1 MPRSLSHARS
11 SATLVALAALSLSSA
26 AHAVV
31 APSWKGWEGH
41 EHLRALSG
49 PALRAERTLSH
60 HHAPRARLAELA
72 KLEAATGVAWRV
84 SWDKS
89 TWVPARLFG
98 AGVPAPGSS
107 SSAVAAEK
115 HARALL
121 TAHARLVAP
130 FADPSS
136 FRLITNDLSGGLR
149 TVALQQTA
157 HGLDV
162 VGGHVSFRFKNDR
175 LFMIASSV
183 KPTSGARPLAAS
195 STALEAKARAAAE
208 AALLADV
215 ATSASAGVVSE
226 PLVLP
231 LVGRA
236 GSLGARTVVRVTV
249 RTEPV
254 GKWEVWVD
262 ALTGDAV
269 ARQQMLRFATGTVLL
284 DAPVRRPTDLRAE
297 FPAARATVTLDGL
310 ADESAPDGTVTW
322 PTELPASAELSLVG
336 PLTRVLDDGGD
347 HATVSFSLDPGGTFV
362 WSEASTEL
370 LDSQLTAFVHT
381 GEVKARVKAI
391 APTFTFVNQQTDATV
406 NIDDMCN
413 AFSDGT
419 DINFFRAGGP
429 CENTGRLS
437 DVVHHEYGHSTHFH
451 AILPG
456 AGAFDGA
463 LSEGVSDYLA
473 ATMSDDSG
481 MGRGFFFTDEPL
493 RELDPPSFEHRW
505 PDDIGTDVHET
516 GLIIGGAL
524 WDLRKLLVDK
534 HGQEVGVEIADDLW
548 FQSIRRAEDIP
559 TMYHEVL
566 AADDDDGDLE
576 NGTPNV
582 CEINQAFG
590 RHGLQAWSAT
600 VTDLAG
606 STSSDGYAV
615 SAAISGLYDA
625 CPGESVTGVELRWN
639 VRGASMT
646 ETVVMAPTGGTY
658 LASIPPQAPGT
669 VVQYRVVVQLETGDT
684 FSLPQNPADPKYEMF
699 VGEVVPLYCTDF
711 EDDPFAAGWTHEL
724 VDGPNNPGADD
735 WQWGKPLAEA
745 GSGDPDDA
753 FSGSRVLGNDLGT
766 GNSNGIYQPN
776 IVNRASSPVIDVQG
790 HTDVRLQYRRW
801 LNVEDGFFD
810 KATIY
815 ANGSLAW
822 QNLDSDQGDASSTHH
837 EDGEWRFHDVELS
850 PFIADDGSVRVSW
863 ELATDQGLHFGGWTL
878 DDVCVVAFV
887 APAPPPAECGN
898 GVLEE
903 GEACDEGPNDVCR
916 DDCTVPACGDGRDD
930 EGEACDDGNLQD
942 GDGCSASCEEELPA
956 GGGGNGV
963 TAAGGCG
970 CRVATPR
977 GDLEG
982 ALALGALALA
992 AVRRRAR
999 AKGVARPARA

>member
-1 MPRSLSHARS
+1 MPRSLSRPRS
-11 SATLVALAALSLSSA
+11 SALLVALALAPLSLTSV
-26 AHAVV
+26 AHAVT
-31 APSWKGWEGH
+31 APTSGGGH
-41 EHLRALSG
+41 EHLRALTG
-49 PALRAERTLSH
+49 PALRGERVLSH
-60 HHAPRARLAELA
+60 ERAPRARLAELA
-72 KLEAATGVAWRV
+72 KLEAQTGVRWRA
-84 SWDKS
+84 SWDKA
-89 TWVPARLFG
+89 TWVPVRLWG
-98 AGVPAPGSS
+98 AGVAAPGST
-107 SSAVAAEK
+107 SSAAAAEK

-121 TAHARLVAP
+121 SAHARLVAP
-130 FADPSS
+130 FADPGE
-136 FRLITNDLSGGLR
+136 FRLITNDLSAGLR
-149 TVALQQTA
+149 TVAFQQTA

-162 VGGHVSFRFKNDR
+162 VGAHVSFRFKNDR
-175 LFMIASSV
+175 LFMIASSA
-183 KPTSGARPLAAS
+183 KPTSGARPAAAS
-195 STALEAKARAAAE
+195 SSKLEAVARAAAE

-215 ATSASAGVVSE
+215 ATSAEASEVSE

-231 LVGRA
+231 LVGRT
-236 GSLGARTVVRVTV
+236 GSLGARTVVRVTA
-249 RTEPV
+249 RTEPL
-254 GKWEVWVD
+254 GKWDVYVD
-262 ALTGDAV
+262 AATGEAV

-284 DAPVRRPTDLRAE
+284 DAPVRRPTALRAQ
-297 FPAARATVTLDGL
+297 FPASRATVTLDGL
-310 ADESAPDGTVTW
+310 ETESATDGTVSW
-322 PTELPASAELSLVG
+322 ATEVPASAELALVG
-336 PLTRVLDDGGD
+336 PLVRVLDDAGPE
-347 HATVSFSLDPGGTFV
+347 ATVAFPLDPGGTFV
-362 WSEASTEL
+362 WSEAATEL
-370 LDSQLTAFVHT
+370 VDSQLTTFVHT

-406 NIDDMCN
+406 NIDDQCN

-463 LSEGVSDYLA
+463 LSEGISDYLA

-481 MGRGFFFTDEPL
+481 MGRGFFYSDQPL
-493 RELDPPSFEHRW
+493 RELDPPNFEHRW
-505 PDDIGTDVHET
+505 PDDIAGDVHET

-524 WDLRKLLVDK
+524 WDLRELLVDK
-534 HGQEVGVEIADDLW
+534 HGQELGVATADDLW

-606 STSSDGYAV
+606 ATSTDGYAV
-615 SAAISGLYDA
+615 SAAITGLYDA

-646 ETVVMAPTGGTY
+646 ETIAMAPSGGTY
-658 LASIPPQAPGT
+658 LASIPPQPPGT
-669 VVQYRVVVQLETGDT
+669 VVQYRVVVQLETGDS

-724 VDGPNNPGADD
+724 VDGPDNEGADD
-735 WQWGKPLAEA
+735 WQWGNPSSQA

-753 FSGSRVLGNDLGT
+753 FSGSRVLGNDLGK
-766 GNSNGIYQPN
+766 GNFNGTYQPN
-776 IVNRASSPVIDVQG
+776 IVNRASTPVIDVQG
-790 HTDVRLQYRRW
+790 YTDVRLQYRRW
-801 LNVEDGFFD
+801 LNVEDAFFD
-810 KATIY
+810 QATIY
-815 ANGSLAW
+815 ANGEAAW
-822 QNLDSDQGDASSTHH
+822 QNLDSEQGEASSTHH

-850 PFIADDGSVRVSW
+850 PFVSDEGTVQVSW
-863 ELATDQGLHFGGWTL
+863 ELATDQGLQLGGWTL
-878 DDVCVVAFV
+878 DDVCVVAYV

-903 GEACDEGPNDVCR
+903 GEACDGGPSELCR
-916 DDCTVPACGDGRDD
+916 PDCTVPACGDGLAD
-930 EGEACDDGNLQD
+930 EGEACDDGNLSD
-942 GDGCSASCEEELPA
+942 GDGCSASCEQELPA
-956 GGGGNGV
+956 GGGGDGV
-963 TAAGGCG
+963 KASGGCG
-970 CRVATPR
+970 CRTSAPDD
-977 GDLEG
+977 GGAWG
-982 ALALGALALA
+982 ALALGALGLALG
-992 AVRRRAR
+992 RRRAR
-999 AKGVARPARA
+999 RSR